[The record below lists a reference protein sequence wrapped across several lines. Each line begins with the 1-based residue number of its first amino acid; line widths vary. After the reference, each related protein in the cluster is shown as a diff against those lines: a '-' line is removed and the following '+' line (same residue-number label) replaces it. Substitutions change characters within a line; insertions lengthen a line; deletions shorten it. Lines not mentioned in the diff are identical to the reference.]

1 MAERIVSPG
10 VFTQERDLSF
20 LAQGVGEIA
29 GAFIGPTVKG
39 PAFIPTVVR
48 SQQAFETT
56 FGTPDEKSFLGLTV
70 KNYLRESGQATVVRV
85 LGLDGYSPTTAT
97 SALLFATGSSGSFV
111 YAVIHPTVSGSNIE
125 NISASGAPTS
135 FALTVSSSAVTDVTT
150 SGLSTTTSAAA
161 FVGNYLGYGAAGTHN
176 GYAYA
181 LFPEAITAAGAAVSM
196 SAATSSIALHLT
208 GSIYGVYNHA
218 TTPYVQSQTLGG
230 QKLNLFKVHTVTDGV
245 SANSDV
251 KISIIGPKL
260 GQNAGDYATFTLQV
274 RKFSDTDQRPNVLE
288 QFDNLTLDTSSPNYI
303 ARRIGNSAP
312 TTDTVTG
319 ERYFQGEFTN
329 VSQYVWTEM
338 AANISNVPT
347 TAVPFG
353 FDKLTTPIG
362 TSISQVIAPTFLS
375 SSWVSSSVRGY
386 SAAASRNSYE
396 FYGFQYSD
404 TLNTNMSYLAPLP
417 SCSVQVGEVFNLENL
432 AGAGTSAIPELYD
445 DTGLAVSSSLF
456 LTTPSIVGSLR
467 FTVPFQ
473 GGFDGLNPA
482 RVINMYDAIT
492 NINTQGFDL
501 STAATAGSRAYK
513 QALDSISN
521 PDTYD
526 INLLVLPGVV
536 YELHSYVANYA
547 LSLCEARGDCFYIMD
562 LTQASQTITG
572 AVTQAALL
580 DTNYAAAYYP
590 WIRVLD
596 TNTNKLVFVPPSV
609 SLPEVYAYND
619 NVAAEWF
626 APAGLN
632 RGGIPGAAGVKT
644 RLAQAQ
650 RDVLYEGK
658 VNPIAQFPGQ
668 GICVWGQKTLQR
680 RSSALDRVNV
690 RRLLIAV
697 KKFIAS
703 SSRFLVFEQNVESTR
718 RRFLNI
724 VNPYL
729 ANVQERSGLYAF
741 RVIMDETNNTPDVI
755 DRNILVGQ
763 LYLQPTKTAE
773 FIKLEFN
780 VLPTGAVFPGA

>member
-20 LAQGVGEIA
+20 LAQGVSEIA
-29 GAFIGPTVKG
+29 GAFIGPSSKG

-48 SQQAFETT
+48 SQQEYETT
-56 FGTPDEKSFLGLTV
+56 FGTPDAKSFLGLTV

-85 LGLDGYSPTTAT
+85 LGLDGYSPTTAA

-125 NISASGAPTS
+125 AISASGPATN
-135 FALTVSSSAVTDVTT
+135 FALTISSSVVTDVTT
-150 SGLSTTTSAAA
+150 SGLNTTTSAAA

-181 LFPEAITAAGAAVSM
+181 LFPEAITAAGASVSM
-196 SAATSSIALHLT
+196 SAATSSLALSLT

-230 QKLNLFKVHTVTDGV
+230 QKLNLFKVHTLTDGV
-245 SANSDV
+245 AANSDI

-274 RKFSDTDQRPNVLE
+274 RDFLDTDQRPSVLE

-319 ERYFQGEFTN
+319 ERYFQGDFAN
-329 VSQYVWTEM
+329 VSQYIWTEM
-338 AANISNVPT
+338 AAGISNVPAN
-347 TAVPFG
+347 AVPFG
-353 FDKLTTPIG
+353 FDKLSTPIG

-375 SSWVSSSVRGY
+375 SSWVASGVRGY
-386 SAAASRNSYE
+386 SVSSSRNSYE
-396 FYGFQYSD
+396 YYGFQYSD

-417 SCSVQVGEVFNLENL
+417 SGSVQVGAVFTLENL
-432 AGAGTSAIPELYD
+432 AATELYD
-445 DTGLAVSSSLF
+445 DTGAAVAVASF

-473 GGFDGLNPA
+473 GGFDGDNPA
-482 RVINMYDAIT
+482 RYINMYDAIT
-492 NINTQGFDL
+492 NSNTQGFNL
-501 STAATAGSRAYK
+501 SSATSAGSRAYK

-590 WIRVLD
+590 WIRVKD
-596 TNTNKLVFVPPSV
+596 TNTDKLVFVPPSV

-644 RLAQAQ
+644 RLSQGQ

>member
-20 LAQGVGEIA
+20 LAQGVSEIA
-29 GAFIGPTVKG
+29 GAFIGPSSKG

-48 SQQAFETT
+48 SQQEYETT
-56 FGTPDEKSFLGLTV
+56 FGTPDAKSFLGLTV

-125 NISASGAPTS
+125 AISASGPATN
-135 FALTVSSSAVTDVTT
+135 FALTISSSVVTDLTT
-150 SGLSTTTSAAA
+150 SGLNTTTSAAA

-181 LFPEAITAAGAAVSM
+181 LFPEAITAAGASVSM
-196 SAATSSIALHLT
+196 SAATSSLALSLT

-218 TTPYVQSQTLGG
+218 ITPYIQSQTLGG
-230 QKLNLFKVHTVTDGV
+230 QKLNLFKVHTLGDGV
-245 SANSDV
+245 AANSDI
-251 KISIIGPKL
+251 KISIVGPKL

-274 RKFSDTDQRPNVLE
+274 RDFSDTDQRPSVLE

-303 ARRIGNSAP
+303 ALRIGNSAP

-319 ERYFQGEFTN
+319 ERYFQGDFAN
-329 VSQYVWTEM
+329 VSQYIWIEM
-338 AANISNVPT
+338 AAGISNVPAN
-347 TAVPFG
+347 AVPFG
-353 FDKLTTPIG
+353 FDKLSTPIG

-375 SSWVSSSVRGY
+375 SSWVASGVRGY
-386 SAAASRNSYE
+386 SVSSSRNSYE
-396 FYGFQYSD
+396 YYGFQYSD

-417 SCSVQVGEVFNLENL
+417 SGSVQVGAVFTLENL
-432 AGAGTSAIPELYD
+432 GATELYD
-445 DTGLAVSSSLF
+445 DTGAAVAVASF

-473 GGFDGLNPA
+473 GGFDGDNPA
-482 RVINMYDAIT
+482 RVINMYDVIT
-492 NINTQGFDL
+492 NSNTQGFNL
-501 STAATAGSRAYK
+501 SSATSAGSRAYK
-513 QALDSISN
+513 MALDSISN

-572 AVTQAALL
+572 AVNQAALL

-590 WIRVLD
+590 WIRVKD

-644 RLAQAQ
+644 RLSQGQ

>member
-20 LAQGVGEIA
+20 LAQGVSEIA
-29 GAFIGPTVKG
+29 GAFIGPSSKG

-48 SQQAFETT
+48 SQQEYETT
-56 FGTPDEKSFLGLTV
+56 FGTPDAKSFLGLTV

-85 LGLDGYSPTTAT
+85 LGLDGYDTTT
-97 SALLFATGSSGSFV
+97 HVPALLYATGSNGSFV
-111 YAVIHPTVSGSNIE
+111 YAVIHPTISGSSID
-125 NISASGAPTS
+125 SATATGPATN
-135 FALTVSSSAVTDVTT
+135 FTLTLSSSVVPDVTT
-150 SGLSTTTSAAA
+150 TGLSTTTSAAS
-161 FVGNYLGYGAAGTHN
+161 FVGKYLGFGPEANHN
-176 GYAYA
+176 GYIYA
-181 LFPEAITAAGAAVSM
+181 IFPEAVTAAGANVSM
-196 SAATSSIALHLT
+196 SASTNSNALFLT
-208 GSIYGVYNHA
+208 GSTYGIYNHA
-218 TTPYVQSQTLGG
+218 ATPYIQTQTLGG
-230 QKLNLFKVHTVTDGV
+230 QKLNLFKVHSLSDGLA
-245 SANSDV
+245 SNTNV
-251 KISIIGPKL
+251 KISIVGPKL
-260 GQNAGDYATFTLQV
+260 GQNEGDYATFTLMV
-274 RKFSDTDQRPNVLE
+274 RDFNDTDQRPVVLE
-288 QFDNLTLDTSSPNYI
+288 QYDGLTLDENSSNFI

-312 TTDTVTG
+312 IIDPNTG
-319 ERYFQGEFTN
+319 ERYFQGDYAN
-329 VSQYVWTEM
+329 VSNYIWIQL
-338 AANISNVPT
+338 APGISEVSPS
-347 TAVPFG
+347 AVPFG
-353 FDKLTTPIG
+353 FDKLSTPIG
-362 TSISQVIAPTFLS
+362 TETAKVIGPTFIS
-375 SSWVSSSVRGY
+375 SSWVANGVRGY
-386 SAAASRNSYE
+386 SATSSRNSYE

-404 TLNTNMSYLAPLP
+404 VPTTNMSYLAPLP
-417 SCSVQVGEVFNLENL
+417 SGSIQTGAGFNLENL
-432 AGAGTSAIPELYD
+432 AANELYD
-445 DTGLAVSSSLF
+445 DSGNAVAPANF
-456 LTTPSIVGSLR
+456 LTTPSIVGNLR
-467 FTVPFQ
+467 FTVPLQ
-473 GGFDGLNPA
+473 GGFDGDNPA
-482 RVINMYDAIT
+482 RFINMYEAIT
-492 NINTQGFDL
+492 DINTQGFNL
-501 STAATAGSRAYK
+501 ASATSAGSRAYK
-513 QALDSISN
+513 IALDAISN
-521 PDTYD
+521 PDTHD

-536 YELHSYVANYA
+536 YELHPYIANYA
-547 LSLCEARGDCFYIMD
+547 LSVCEGRGDCFYIMD

-572 AVTQAALL
+572 AVNLAAEL
-580 DTNYAAAYYP
+580 DTNYAASYYP
-590 WIRVLD
+590 WIRVKD

-644 RLAQAQ
+644 RLAQGQ

-658 VNPIAQFPGQ
+658 VNPIAQFPAQ

-680 RSSALDRVNV
+680 RASALDRVNV

-703 SSRFLVFEQNVESTR
+703 SARFLVFEQNVESTR

-741 RVIMDETNNTPDVI
+741 RVIMDESNNTPDVI

>member
-20 LAQGVGEIA
+20 LAQGVSEIA
-29 GAFIGPTVKG
+29 GAFIGPSSKG

-48 SQQAFETT
+48 SQREYETT
-56 FGTPDEKSFLGLTV
+56 FGTPDAKSFLGLTV

-85 LGLDGYSPTTAT
+85 LGLDGYSPTTAA

-125 NISASGAPTS
+125 AISASGPATN
-135 FALTVSSSAVTDVTT
+135 FALTISSSVVTDVTT
-150 SGLSTTTSAAA
+150 SGVNTTTSAAA

-181 LFPEAITAAGAAVSM
+181 LFPEAITAAGASVSM
-196 SAATSSIALHLT
+196 SAATSSLALSLT

-230 QKLNLFKVHTVTDGV
+230 QKLNLFKVHTLTDGV
-245 SANSDV
+245 AANSDV

-274 RKFSDTDQRPNVLE
+274 RNFSDTDQRPSVLE

-319 ERYFQGEFTN
+319 ERYFQGDFAN
-329 VSQYVWTEM
+329 VSQYIWTEM
-338 AANISNVPT
+338 AAGISNVPT
-347 TAVPFG
+347 NAVPFG

-375 SSWVSSSVRGY
+375 SSWVASGARGY
-386 SAAASRNSYE
+386 SVSSSRNSYE
-396 FYGFQYSD
+396 YYGFQYSD

-417 SCSVQVGEVFNLENL
+417 SGSVQVGAVFNLENL
-432 AGAGTSAIPELYD
+432 AATELYD
-445 DTGLAVSSSLF
+445 DTGAAVAVASF

-473 GGFDGLNPA
+473 GGFDGVNPA

-492 NINTQGFDL
+492 NTNTQGFDL
-501 STAATAGSRAYK
+501 SSATSAGSRAYK
-513 QALDSISN
+513 MALDAISN

-590 WIRVLD
+590 WIRVKD
-596 TNTNKLVFVPPSV
+596 TNTDKLVFVPPSV

-644 RLAQAQ
+644 RLSQGQ

>member
-208 GSIYGVYNHA
+208 GSTYGVYNHA

-338 AANISNVPT
+338 AAGISNVPAN
-347 TAVPFG
+347 AVPFG
-353 FDKLTTPIG
+353 FDKLSTPIG
-362 TSISQVIAPTFLS
+362 TSISQVTIPTFLS
-375 SSWVSSSVRGY
+375 SSWVASGVRGY
-386 SAAASRNSYE
+386 SVSSSRNSYE

-417 SCSVQVGEVFNLENL
+417 SGSVQVGEVFNLENL
-432 AGAGTSAIPELYD
+432 AATELYD
-445 DTGLAVSSSLF
+445 DAGAAVAVASF

-473 GGFDGLNPA
+473 GGFDGVNPA
-482 RVINMYDAIT
+482 RYINMYDAIT
-492 NINTQGFDL
+492 NTNTQGFDL
-501 STAATAGSRAYK
+501 STATTAGSRAYK

>member
-20 LAQGVGEIA
+20 LAQGVSEIA
-29 GAFIGPTVKG
+29 GAFIGPSSKG

-48 SQQAFETT
+48 SQQEYETT
-56 FGTPDEKSFLGLTV
+56 FGTPDAKSFLGLTV

-85 LGLDGYSPTTAT
+85 LGLDGYSPTTAA

-125 NISASGAPTS
+125 AISASGPATN
-135 FALTVSSSAVTDVTT
+135 FALTISSSVVTDVTT
-150 SGLSTTTSAAA
+150 SGLNTTTSAAA

-181 LFPEAITAAGAAVSM
+181 LFPEAITAAGASVSM
-196 SAATSSIALHLT
+196 SAATSSLALSLT

-218 TTPYVQSQTLGG
+218 ITPYVQSQTLGG
-230 QKLNLFKVHTVTDGV
+230 QKLNLFKVHTLTDGV
-245 SANSDV
+245 AANSDI

-274 RKFSDTDQRPNVLE
+274 RDFLDTDQRPSVLE

-319 ERYFQGEFTN
+319 ERYFQGDFAN
-329 VSQYVWTEM
+329 VSQYIWTEM
-338 AANISNVPT
+338 AAGISNVPAN
-347 TAVPFG
+347 AVPFG
-353 FDKLTTPIG
+353 FDKLSTPIG

-375 SSWVSSSVRGY
+375 SSWVASGVRGY
-386 SAAASRNSYE
+386 SVSSSRNSYE
-396 FYGFQYSD
+396 YYGFQYSD

-417 SCSVQVGEVFNLENL
+417 SGSVQVGAVFTLENL
-432 AGAGTSAIPELYD
+432 AATELYD
-445 DTGLAVSSSLF
+445 DTGAAVAVASF

-473 GGFDGLNPA
+473 GGFDGDNPA
-482 RVINMYDAIT
+482 RYINMYDAIT
-492 NINTQGFDL
+492 NSNTQGFNL
-501 STAATAGSRAYK
+501 SSATSAGSRAYK

-590 WIRVLD
+590 WIRVKD
-596 TNTNKLVFVPPSV
+596 TNTDKLVFVPPSV

-644 RLAQAQ
+644 RLSQGQ